1 MDGWKAGWMGGW
13 ITSLDHPQ
21 VWFIQACIGG
31 GLAQVIYKIFKHAV
45 YGDRFKSWFPESL

>member
-1 MDGWKAGWMGGW
+1 MGGW